1 MRVKQAIVT
10 ACILLL
16 TCAGAAFAVEVGDAA
31 PDFEIKTEAGKLFRM
46 EEVKGKSPVFL
57 VFWATWCPVCKE
69 EIPKLKEI
77 YSTFKPRGMDFLA
90 INVGINDSQK
100 KVVRYVKK
108 YGIDYPVAFDS
119 GSKITK
125 LYGVMGTPT
134 IMIVDRSGFVKF
146 KGAVVP
152 DDLGDHFDNLLE

>member
-1 MRVKQAIVT
+1 
-10 ACILLL
+10 
-16 TCAGAAFAVEVGDAA
+16 
-31 PDFEIKTEAGKLFRM
+31 
-46 EEVKGKSPVFL
+46 
-57 VFWATWCPVCKE
+57 
-69 EIPKLKEI
+69 
-77 YSTFKPRGMDFLA
+77 MDFLA
-90 INVGINDSQK
+90 IDVGINDSQK

-146 KGAVVP
+146 KGAAVP